1 MEGFLEEVVFDLSLM
16 DEPDVL
22 RCKKRKGT
30 LQAEDTEGESA
41 EGEASPEGSVIFCQ
55 GMGCPRHTANRG

>member
-30 LQAEDTEGESA
+30 LPCRQRTQRVKALRVKPLQKE
-41 EGEASPEGSVIFCQ
+41 V
-55 GMGCPRHTANRG
+55 